1 MIKINKYNL
10 PEQRFTVLVSG
21 GVDSI
26 VGAHWLKNR
35 YRKNFNLLHFNHK
48 VQEAN
53 DLMEEKVTQF
63 SKDFSFDDFC
73 VITRRDAYCSDLS
86 ENGLRQWRIN
96 KLNEEGGNF
105 VTAHHLN
112 DAVEN
117 YIDNCLKGC
126 PEYKPISEVTKFD
139 NFTIYHPFIKT
150 RKQDIIKYALDNNL
164 MKYVVE
170 DPTNKEVSFKRNWI
184 RNKLAKE
191 IYDRDIGIEKVVLKK
206 FYLT

>member
-1 MIKINKYNL
+1 MIKCDKISF
-10 PEQRFTVLVSG
+10 PEDDFTVLVSG

-26 VGAHWLKNR
+26 VIAHWLKTC
-35 YRKNFNLLHFNHK
+35 YRKSFNILHFNHK

-53 DLMEEKVTQF
+53 GLMEEKVTQF

-73 VITRRDAYCSDLS
+73 VITRKDAYCNDLS
-86 ENGLRQWRIN
+86 ENGLRQWRIDN
-96 KLNEEGGNF
+96 LNEVSGNF

-126 PEYKPISEVTKFD
+126 PEYKPISEVTKFS

-164 MKYVVE
+164 MQYVVE

-191 IYDRDIGIEKVVLKK
+191 IYERDIGIEKVVLKK